1 MRDILL
7 FAGLVGSGAL
17 LIGWFGA
24 HDSDDD
30 NDWPAP

>member
-7 FAGLVGSGAL
+7 FAGLVGSAAL
-17 LIGWFGA
+17 LIGWFRSK
-24 HDSDDD
+24 DDDD